1 MNQEILLR
9 KLKAEYDYLKAEYE
23 YQNEL
28 FKKART
34 EFDKRFENKLN
45 LETPKSKKTNKKKKS
60 DKRTKSLDKVY
71 KKLAQKI
78 HPDKKTGDDKD
89 FKKLKES
96 VDEYDMDTVV
106 DLAHEYD
113 VDISVDIDEEE
124 FLTTNIKKLKGKL
137 DFFGKTL
144 IMQWYSISEKEKVN
158 FENVILNTLGK
169 KK

>member
-28 FKKART
+28 FNKART

-45 LETPKSKKTNKKKKS
+45 LQTPKNKKTNKEKKS

-78 HPDKKTGDDKD
+78 HPDKKKC
-89 FKKLKES
+89 
-96 VDEYDMDTVV
+96 
-106 DLAHEYD
+106 
-113 VDISVDIDEEE
+113 
-124 FLTTNIKKLKGKL
+124 
-137 DFFGKTL
+137 
-144 IMQWYSISEKEKVN
+144 
-158 FENVILNTLGK
+158 
-169 KK
+169 

>member
-28 FKKART
+28 FKKARI

-45 LETPKSKKTNKKKKS
+45 LQTPKSKKINKEKKS

-96 VDEYDMDTVV
+96 VDEYDMDSVV
-106 DLAHEYD
+106 DLAHEYN
-113 VDISVDIDEEE
+113 VDISLEVDEED
-124 FLTTNIKKLKGKL
+124 FLLNGIMKFQDKI
-137 DFFGKTL
+137 DYFNKTL
-144 IMQWYSISEKEKVN
+144 IMQWYKIDEKERVN
-158 FENVILNTLGK
+158 FENTIVTTLGK
-169 KK
+169 